1 MSFIRRVVVVDDEP
15 IIRTLIADRLN
26 TIGFEAVS
34 VADAFEAQKVVQ
46 KFDPDALLVDLDL
59 GQGPTGIELI
69 AALGAKRPELG
80 FVLLSNFLPAAWE
93 MKAATNMAYLAK
105 SEVLD
110 FEKLVE
116 VLEQV
121 LTNIGKSSRQKQ
133 VGSAQPVY
141 KLTKRQTKVLSLLA
155 EGKTNEQI
163 ATALGVTR
171 GAVEQTVQRIYATL
185 DLNDGETGSK
195 RVRAA
200 KLYSKTLGPSR

>member
-1 MSFIRRVVVVDDEP
+1 MVDDEP

-26 TIGFEAVS
+26 TIGFEAVTA
-34 VADAFEAQKVVQ
+34 ADAFEAQKIVV

-69 AALGAKRPELG
+69 TALGAKHPDLG
-80 FVLLSNFLPAAWE
+80 FVLLSNFIPAAWE
-93 MKAATNMAYLAK
+93 MRAASNIAYLAK

-110 FEKLVE
+110 FQNLVE

-121 LTNIGKSSRQKQ
+121 LTNAGKSSSQKMI
-133 VGSAQPVY
+133 GSTQSIY
-141 KLTKRQTKVLSLLA
+141 KLTKRQTKALSLLA

-163 ATALGVTR
+163 ATELGVTR

-185 DLNDGETGSK
+185 GLNDGETGSK